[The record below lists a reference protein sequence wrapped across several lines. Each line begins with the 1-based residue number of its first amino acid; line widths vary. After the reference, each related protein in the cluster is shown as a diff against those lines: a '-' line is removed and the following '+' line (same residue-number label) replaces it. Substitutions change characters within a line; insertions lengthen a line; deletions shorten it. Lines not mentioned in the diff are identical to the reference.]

1 MRANIFHRKVWNLC
15 VWKALL
21 TDCLLCLLLVQG
33 RSILTFTL
41 LFSCFQGCTWKSS
54 CLGLAWNGFLNLH
67 KSILAGSKRSPFFST
82 SDNISHE
89 SIKLIIHTCTNIY
102 CPLIYKWAAF
112 FKLLNMA
119 IIWYLILSF
128 NVCYSRFLYS
138 LSVYISKCSG
148 TYHILCENNRIM

>member
-1 MRANIFHRKVWNLC
+1 MRANIFHRKVGNFC

-54 CLGLAWNGFLNLH
+54 CLGLAGNGFLNLH
-67 KSILAGSKRSPFFST
+67 KSTLAISKRSSFFST

-89 SIKLIIHTCTNIY
+89 SIKLIIYTCTHIY
-102 CPLIYKWAAF
+102 CPLIYKWMAS
-112 FKLLNMA
+112 LNYW
-119 IIWYLILSF
+119 IWSLFDTQFYLS
-128 NVCYSRFLYS
+128 NVCYSSFLYNP
-138 LSVYISKCSG
+138 SVYISKCSWI
-148 TYHILCENNRIM
+148 YHIFCKK